1 MNDRFHDSAGVPW
14 EGRAFQ
20 ENPWANDD
28 GETPV
33 ELALALADKPVHKAS
48 LFSAMS
54 KSRLLIPLV
63 ASLGEAGEGAHGQVV
78 DKSADLAIVAVETPD
93 KQTAIP
99 VFSSVTDMHAWNAE
113 ARPVPVDA
121 ARVALAAAAEGHS
134 RVILNP
140 ATHQVAIRRP
150 ALAAMAQGLDWVPP
164 HEDPWVRSWLAEVA
178 GRFSQI
184 TAVDVFDGDVNSDL
198 AHAELLIQIA
208 LKLLSADEVKQLLTD
223 FTDALRSE
231 EFQQRV
237 DSIGYRLVVAK

>member
-1 MNDRFHDSAGVPW
+1 M
-14 EGRAFQ
+14 
-20 ENPWANDD
+20 
-28 GETPV
+28 
-33 ELALALADKPVHKAS
+33 
-48 LFSAMS
+48 
-54 KSRLLIPLV
+54 
-63 ASLGEAGEGAHGQVV
+63 
-78 DKSADLAIVAVETPD
+78 
-93 KQTAIP
+93 
-99 VFSSVTDMHAWNAE
+99 
-113 ARPVPVDA
+113 
-121 ARVALAAAAEGHS
+121 
-134 RVILNP
+134 ILNP

-150 ALAAMAQGLDWVPP
+150 ALAAMAQGLAWVPP